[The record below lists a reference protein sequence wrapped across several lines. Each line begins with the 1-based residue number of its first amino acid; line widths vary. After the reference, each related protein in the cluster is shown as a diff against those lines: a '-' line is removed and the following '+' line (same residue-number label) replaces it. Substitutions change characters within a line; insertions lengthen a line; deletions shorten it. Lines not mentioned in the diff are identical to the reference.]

1 MVGFIIWIGY
11 LVPMC
16 QKNSLEVNQMIQLK
30 ISCLIPGLL
39 HDAGNR
45 EVHDL
50 QTVDRREVDQGDL
63 PGAPEVLRTHRRG
76 GRLVQTTQG

>member
-1 MVGFIIWIGY
+1 MVTLY
-11 LVPMC
+11 SKL
-16 QKNSLEVNQMIQLK
+16 KLHQMIQLK
-30 ISCLIPGLL
+30 MSCLIPGLL

-50 QTVDRREVDQGDL
+50 QTLDPREVDQGDL

-76 GRLVQTTQG
+76 GRLVQTTQGWMSLR